1 MKWSVILFSSIALL
15 IVTSASAGRLLSTR
29 DGRRISRLENTVR
42 DLVRDVKEMKKR
54 SSDSSTLAGT
64 TLNALEVES
73 KALSQFDEQM
83 RGLQESLEQLAH
95 RKDQSED
102 IRQSFRQEL
111 DHLK

>member
-1 MKWSVILFSSIALL
+1 MKWSLILFSSITLL
-15 IVTSASAGRLLSTR
+15 VVSASAGRLLTTR

-54 SSDSSTLAGT
+54 SSDSLPLVGT